1 MDVTL
6 LSFLADIPLFI
17 LVIVVL
23 ILVHEF
29 GHFIVAKWSGMRV
42 DEFGLGFPP
51 KLWGKQYGET
61 EYTINALPFGGFVK
75 IHGEDPAAESEEDED
90 ASRNFSNQA
99 KWKQA
104 ATLVAGVAM
113 NVLLGWV
120 LFSIAFMIGMP
131 NIMPISTSD
140 EVSERRVLISSVLE
154 DSPAEAA
161 GIEPRSQLLAL
172 ATNGARIDEDLTPEQ
187 INAFVTTHASSAIAL
202 TYRPPGTSAGT
213 AETATVT
220 PATGV
225 LESSPNDPAI
235 GFSMQPLTV
244 QQFAPHI
251 ALIEGAE
258 YTGKLLVFITKALG
272 GLLADAVVG
281 NADADQVTGPVGL
294 VAYIGGISEFG
305 TVFLLVFVG
314 AISLNLAI
322 INIVPFPALDGGRL
336 LFLAI
341 EAVKGSPLKPE
352 IANWA
357 NVIGF
362 GLLIVLM
369 ILITIKDVF
378 WLTG

>member
-6 LSFLADIPLFI
+6 LSFFADIPLFI

-51 KLWGKQYGET
+51 KLWSKQYGET

-75 IHGEDPAAESEEDED
+75 IHGEDPTAEPDED
-90 ASRNFSNQA
+90 TDSSRNFSNQA

-104 ATLVAGVAM
+104 ATLMAGVVM
-113 NVLLGWV
+113 NVLLGWA
-120 LFSIAFMIGMP
+120 LFAIAFMIGMP
-131 NIMPISTSD
+131 NIMPITTSD
-140 EVSERRVLISSVLE
+140 EVSERRLLVSQVLA
-154 DSPAEAA
+154 DSPAAKA
-161 GIEPRSQLLAL
+161 GIEPRSQLLSL
-172 ATNGARIDEDLTPEQ
+172 AADGERIDDNLSPSSVNT
-187 INAFVTTHASSAIAL
+187 FVTTNASSSIAI
-202 TYRPPGTSAGT
+202 TYRPPGTG
-213 AETATVT
+213 AETTKTATVT

-225 LESSPNDPAI
+225 LESAPNDPAV
-235 GFSMQPLTV
+235 GFSMQQLTV
-244 QQFAPHI
+244 QQFPPHI

-258 YTGKLLVFITKALG
+258 YTGKLLVFITQALG
-272 GLLADAVVG
+272 GLLADAVTG

-357 NVIGF
+357 NAIGF
-362 GLLIVLM
+362 FLLIALM
-369 ILITIKDVF
+369 IAITIKDVF